1 MPMLRAR
8 NRSPL
13 VKPPRVKWEL
23 GPGKKYAVFLSHY
36 KNEAGMEARYLRDLL
51 QKVLHEPC
59 FLDSQDLSSL
69 HQLFTHGLLWSD
81 TLVLLATK
89 DVLRRPYCL
98 LELWCAQR
106 AGAPI
111 VVLEIA
117 GRGFS
122 WTEAELI
129 LDDIEGSVD
138 SPKAV
143 ALIES
148 TLRSLA
154 EIIDVEPPTLK
165 QFGKDI
171 ASALRVQE
179 RATRSETPTRDR
191 AAPNQ
196 ASPLQAT
203 FHPWATDS
211 GIIAAVFDVVD
222 LLVLSVGGAPSSRL
236 GKRGQLSQQS
246 TPRWLARLGSSKT
259 GKSIMHSGLARGMSV
274 RRMLSNMSNSSA
286 GLSSE
291 GVRLS
296 LRDPEKALT
305 TANSSDVRRH
315 LFGSQ
320 EDSSR
325 LSRRE
330 GSPAPRTGQVLS
342 RPLCISCCRHEEE
355 ALDAALFLQAVSGT
369 PAPQL
374 RPGRPDPDPAD
385 PDTHPHP
392 HQNSPPTTRPHCT
405 CRPSSLCWEGI
416 ATSCQKTL
424 ATRSRV
430 TRCCANTCRPG
441 CWKAS
446 QHRGPCCCCRRTP
459 LTPTR

>member
-1 MPMLRAR
+1 MICPLFFPRAAERRSLLVRAMPMLRAR

-51 QKVLHEPC
+51 QKVLHKPC

-106 AGAPI
+106 AGVPI

-165 QFGKDI
+165 QFGKDV

-179 RATRSETPTRDR
+179 RATRSETSTRDR
-191 AAPNQ
+191 AASDLQ

-211 GIIAAVFDVVD
+211 GIIAAVLDVVD

-246 TPRWLARLGSSKT
+246 SRVSPRWLARLGSSKT
-259 GKSIMHSGLARGMSV
+259 DKSLMHSGLARGMSV
-274 RRMLSNMSNSSA
+274 RRMLSNLSKSS
-286 GLSSE
+286 GELSSQE
-291 GVRLS
+291 VRLS
-296 LRDPEKALT
+296 LRDPEKTLT
-305 TANSSDVRRH
+305 MANSSDVRRH

-330 GSPAPRTGQVLS
+330 GSPAPRTGQVFS

-369 PAPQL
+369 PAAQL
-374 RPGRPDPDPAD
+374 RP
-385 PDTHPHP
+385 
-392 HQNSPPTTRPHCT
+392 
-405 CRPSSLCWEGI
+405 
-416 ATSCQKTL
+416 
-424 ATRSRV
+424 RV
-430 TRCCANTCRPG
+430 T
-441 CWKAS
+441 
-446 QHRGPCCCCRRTP
+446 
-459 LTPTR
+459 